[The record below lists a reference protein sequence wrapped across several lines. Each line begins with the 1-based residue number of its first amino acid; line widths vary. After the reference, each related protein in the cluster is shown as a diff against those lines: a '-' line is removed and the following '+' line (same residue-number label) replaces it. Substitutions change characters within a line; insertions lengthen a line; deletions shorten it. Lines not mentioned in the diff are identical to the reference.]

1 VLRTTRPRVVLGHFR
16 YRNAYQELM
25 ADAHFVTV
33 LRDPLERMVSLYK
46 YRLYKEGVDV
56 PVTGGFDEFI
66 GSSRWAK
73 EGHAY
78 VATFCGDADM
88 DPRSDAAVAAAVD
101 NLKRFA
107 VVGFTEALDDF
118 SRRVGACVGT
128 PVNISVLNTSPAPP
142 TQLDHEIAD
151 AADRLRE
158 ICAPDLRVYE
168 CVRTMPAQP

>member
-1 VLRTTRPRVVLGHFR
+1 
-16 YRNAYQELM
+16 
-25 ADAHFVTV
+25 
-33 LRDPLERMVSLYK
+33 
-46 YRLYKEGVDV
+46 
-56 PVTGGFDEFI
+56 
-66 GSSRWAK
+66 
-73 EGHAY
+73 
-78 VATFCGDADM
+78 M